1 MRSDL
6 SKGLVLGLLLAPILV
21 APATALSP
29 DQVAAWREDLD
40 FLAREAPAQHP
51 DFFHSLS
58 RDSWHTEL
66 DALSR
71 ALPELGPHEVVV
83 ELARIVA
90 AVGDGHTRLTLPLAP
105 GVDFFRGHSETPPPD
120 DPALLLRQLP
130 IRLGLFDDGLFVT
143 AVEPR
148 HRRLHG
154 ARVLRIGGLSV
165 EDATAAVAPTIQ
177 RDNEMGV
184 RLRLPERLV
193 LAEVLH
199 ARGVTDS
206 PDRATFTVTRT
217 DGTEVSV
224 TLDAVPPGETV
235 EWAEIRKLGPGPRH
249 LRHPER
255 NFWLDRLPDFHALYV
270 RLGECYNEDDETLRD
285 FAERVLEATRG
296 ERVRRV
302 ILDLRGNPGGDNS
315 LNHPLLH
322 AMIRSEKLREPGRL
336 FVLIDRGTF
345 SAALM
350 LTVDLER
357 HTPAVFVGES
367 TGGKPNHYGDSRK
380 LELPH
385 SGLTV
390 RISSLEWQYSS
401 PRDDRPWV
409 PPHLPVAVTS
419 EDFFRGAD
427 PELTAVIGG
436 VSEVDELRP
445 SRWQGSLSFG
455 PLRLDAAL
463 GLEREGDGWS
473 ARVDVPDQ
481 GIEDREVTD
490 LHLAPRR
497 LAFDLPT
504 EQGAL
509 HFEGRI
515 EQGWI
520 VGTLLQE
527 GREIGVFL
535 RGPIRGASMTAATV
549 TTN

>member
-1 MRSDL
+1 MRSNFW
-6 SKGLVLGLLLAPILV
+6 KGLVLSLLFSPTLA
-21 APATALSP
+21 APLAALSP
-29 DQVAAWREDLD
+29 DRADAWREDLE
-40 FLAREAPAQHP
+40 FLAREAPAKHP

-58 RDSWHTEL
+58 RESWDAEL
-66 DALSR
+66 DAFSR
-71 ALPELGPHEVVV
+71 ALPEMAPHEVVV

-105 GVDFFRGHSETPPPD
+105 GIDFFRGHSETPPPN
-120 DPALLLRQLP
+120 DPALVLRQLP
-130 IRLGLFDDGLFVT
+130 IRFGLFEDGLFVT

-148 HRRLHG
+148 NRQLYG
-154 ARVLRIGGLSV
+154 AQVTRIGALSA
-165 EDATAAVAPTIQ
+165 EDATAAVAATIQ

-193 LAEVLH
+193 LPEVLH

-206 PDRATFTVTRT
+206 PDRAVFTVERT
-217 DGTEVSV
+217 DGAEVSV
-224 TLDAVPPGETV
+224 TLDAVPAGETV
-235 EWAEIRKLGPGPRH
+235 EWAEIPKPGPGPHH

-255 NFWLDRLPDFHALYV
+255 KLWLEELPDFHALYV
-270 RLGECYNEDDETLRD
+270 RLGECYNDDDETLREL
-285 FAERVLEATRG
+285 AERVLEATRG
-296 ERVRRV
+296 QRVRRV

-315 LNHPLLH
+315 LNRPLLH
-322 AMIRSEKLREPGRL
+322 ALIRSEKLREPGRL

-350 LTVDLER
+350 LSVDLER
-357 HTPAVFVGES
+357 HTPAVFVGEP
-367 TGGKPNHYGDSRK
+367 TGGKPNHFGDSRK
-380 LELPH
+380 LQLPR

-390 RISSLEWQYSS
+390 RISSLEWQYSD

-427 PELTAVIGG
+427 PELMAVIGG
-436 VSEVDELRP
+436 VSEISHFRP

-463 GLEREGDGWS
+463 ELEREGDGWS

-515 EQGWI
+515 EEGWI
-520 VGTLLQE
+520 VGTLVEE

-535 RGPIRGASMTAATV
+535 RAPLD
-549 TTN
+549 

>member
-1 MRSDL
+1 MRSNVW
-6 SKGLVLGLLLAPILV
+6 KGLVLSLLLAPALAV
-21 APATALSP
+21 PLAALSP
-29 DQVAAWREDLD
+29 DRVDAWREDLE

-58 RDSWHTEL
+58 RESWEREL

-71 ALPELGPHEVVV
+71 ALPEMAPHEVVV

-105 GVDFFRGHSETPPPD
+105 GVDFFRGHSETPPPR

-130 IRLGLFDDGLFVT
+130 IRLGLFEDGLFVT

-148 HRRLHG
+148 NRQLYS
-154 ARVLRIGGLSV
+154 ARVVRIGGLSA

-193 LAEVLH
+193 LPEVLH

-206 PDRATFTVTRT
+206 PDRAVFTVERT
-217 DGTEVSV
+217 DGAEVPV
-224 TLDAVPPGETV
+224 TLDAVPAGESV
-235 EWAEIRKLGPGPRH
+235 GWAEIPQLGPGSRH

-255 NFWLDRLPDFHALYV
+255 KFWLDSLPDFHALYV
-270 RLGECYNEDDETLRD
+270 RLGECSNEDDETLREL
-285 FAERVLEATRG
+285 AERVLEATRG

-315 LNHPLLH
+315 LNRPLLH
-322 AMIRSEKLREPGRL
+322 ALIRSEKLREPGRL

-357 HTPAVFVGES
+357 HTPAVFVGEP
-367 TGGKPNHYGDSRK
+367 TGGKPNHFGDSRK
-380 LELPH
+380 LELPR

-427 PELTAVIGG
+427 PELAAVIGG
-436 VSEVDELRP
+436 VSEVEELRA

-463 GLEREGDGWS
+463 ELERAGDGWS
-473 ARVDVPDQ
+473 ARVDVPDL
-481 GIEDREVTD
+481 GLEDRKVTD
-490 LHLAPRR
+490 LHLGPHR
-497 LAFDLPT
+497 LAFEFPT

-509 HFEGRI
+509 RFEGRI
-515 EQGWI
+515 EEGWV
-520 VGTLLQE
+520 VGRLLQE

-535 RGPIRGASMTAATV
+535 RGSV
-549 TTN
+549 